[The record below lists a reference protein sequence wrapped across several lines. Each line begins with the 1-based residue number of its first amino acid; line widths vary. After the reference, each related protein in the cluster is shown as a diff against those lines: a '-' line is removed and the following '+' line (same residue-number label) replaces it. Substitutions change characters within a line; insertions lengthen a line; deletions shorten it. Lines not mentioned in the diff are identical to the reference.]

1 MAWWTRPL
9 VRFGVALAL
18 PLTIPAL
25 IIAILWVLPGD
36 PAEIICPRE
45 ICDGTDALAERWNLH
60 RGPVWFYWQWLT
72 SALEGD
78 FGNSWRVQQGV
89 PVAELL
95 WESLPT
101 TAALV
106 LLALGVLLL
115 GAVAAAL
122 GWLPRGLDPLWQIVG
137 LAPAVIGALYCAA
150 KIEITYGAMSHS
162 GWPSTLR
169 LLLGAV
175 VLGLADGALAAAIT
189 GTRSTFEAEAR
200 LRYIQ
205 MARLRG
211 ESVLANTLPNVL
223 PALAGQLRARVLHV
237 LSGTVVVEVVMGI
250 PGLGELLFD
259 GTLAQDFG
267 LVLAAA
273 WAFSLMSAVLL
284 LLQATVEVAVA
295 LWVRRS
301 PAGGALAHRGAPEP
315 GSAAVADPGE
325 LV

>member
-9 VRFGVALAL
+9 IRLLVALAI
-18 PLTIPAL
+18 PLAIPAL
-25 IIAILWVLPGD
+25 ITAILWTLPGD

-60 RGPVWFYWQWLT
+60 RGPVWFYVHWLT
-72 SALEGD
+72 SALGGD
-78 FGNSWRVQQGV
+78 FDSSWRVQQGV

-101 TAALV
+101 TATLV

-115 GAVAAAL
+115 GAVLAAL
-122 GWLPRGLDPLWQIVG
+122 GWLPRALDPLWQAVG
-137 LAPAVIGALYCAA
+137 LAPAVILALYCAA
-150 KIEITYGAMSHS
+150 RIEISHGALSHS
-162 GWPSTLR
+162 GWPATLR
-169 LLLGAV
+169 LLMGAG

-189 GTRSTFEAEAR
+189 GTRATFEAEAR
-200 LRYIQ
+200 LRYVQ

-211 ESVLANTLPNVL
+211 ESVLVNTLPNVL
-223 PALAGQLRARVLHV
+223 PALVGQLRARVLHI

-250 PGLGELLFD
+250 PGLGEMLFD
-259 GTLAQDFG
+259 GTLSQDFG

-273 WAFSLMSAVLL
+273 WAFSLMSAALL
-284 LLQATVEVAVA
+284 LLQALVEVSVA

-301 PAGGALAHRGAPEP
+301 PAGISGVLQGEP
-315 GSAAVADPGE
+315 GPAVPGPGE
-325 LV
+325 AV